1 MASKKHFAG
10 IDFRNS
16 KIAINGNTTSS
27 RYLGT
32 DANGDL
38 EWKVASSSNSPTGMG
53 ITRRATAS
61 VSSGAI
67 TVSGFYSSA
76 FPAYKIVG
84 TGIYASSNTWLN
96 QAHGD
101 PQFLK
106 VTLGSSSAY
115 LTASDYKWHIM
126 MQYPNYNDT
135 DTGGTSTS
143 NFQYDDYAAA
153 GIILADTNFGEPY
166 LRSFRNH
173 KFDYTDTNPRWNTF
187 WRIGNLY
194 NDEHQTM
201 NFEMNLYGLPL
212 LGEASFAS
220 SRAACHFTCKSTNRD
235 AWFENGY
242 HPGSNSVTAP
252 MFSEVTSAGMFSV
265 DDSADIDITRLKFE
279 AGSGT
284 LSGGTISVYDI
295 SHTN

>member
-1 MASKKHFAG
+1 MAGKKHFAG

-32 DANGDL
+32 DSNGDL
-38 EWKVASSSNSPTGMG
+38 EWKTATTSNAPSGMA

-61 VSSGAI
+61 ASSGAI

-84 TGIYASSNTWLN
+84 TGIYASTNQFNTG
-96 QAHGD
+96 ASGD

-106 VTLGSSSAY
+106 LTIGTSSTYLTGSSY
-115 LTASDYKWHIM
+115 DDYKWHMI
-126 MQYPNYNDT
+126 MQYPNYVSSSLFT
-135 DTGGTSTS
+135 DDHNAADGTV
-143 NFQYDDYAAA
+143 
-153 GIILADTNFGEPY
+153 
-166 LRSFRNH
+166 LREFRNH
-173 KFDYTDTNPRWNTF
+173 NMVTGHNQF
-187 WRIGNLY
+187 WRIANLY
-194 NDEHQTM
+194 NDEYQTM
-201 NFEMNLYGLPL
+201 NFEMNLYGLPSL
-212 LGEASFAS
+212 SEATFAN
-220 SRAACHFTCKSTNRD
+220 SRAACHFTCKSINRD
-235 AWFENGY
+235 AWFESGDASGTVSDT
-242 HPGSNSVTAP
+242 PS
-252 MFSEVTSAGMFSV
+252 FSEVTSSGMFSV